1 MNPVKVMLVDD
12 EVLAIEHM
20 KSLISWEALGY
31 EIVCSATRSSQ
42 VPELARKHR
51 PDLVIMDIVMPGQDG
66 LALSKTLLAE
76 GTALKIVLLTSYKEF
91 EYAKEAVRLGVA
103 SYWVKHEMDAD
114 TFSREL
120 GGLREEIVL
129 ARREQQ
135 SGRERLLVDW
145 LGGRELSDAGWRTA
159 TDGRCDAF
167 DRWQLVVLRPDRPPF
182 SLPGMPAPPPL
193 PAAWPDSD
201 DPGLLAALPFLEEY
215 FVLLYGDIGARGE
228 GRLRETAESRAV
240 EATAALERMTGG
252 TVSAASAH
260 GLPDRIAAPG
270 RLAEGLRRLGLS
282 VYHGPRQLYRLNE
295 PLPAPTPTPTPTVGT
310 AGHFDWSEGLASV
323 RALLQEGRYAEA
335 ALGLSGLFAQARV
348 AMDVPGL
355 SELCRQLAAAIARCR
370 AQLGLPEPAEAH
382 DAAAWTS
389 VPAIEA
395 AFAARIAELDAA
407 AGAPAA
413 SRKVRA
419 AIAYLE
425 RHYADPDI
433 GADAVAGHLGISRD
447 HLRHVFKEETGH
459 TVLDRLTEIR
469 MDQAKRLLADGALK
483 IYEIAERV
491 GYRNGQY
498 FSQVFR
504 KQTGMNPHE
513 YTEKRR

>member
-1 MNPVKVMLVDD
+1 MNPVKVMIVDD
-12 EVLAIEHM
+12 EVLAIEHL
-20 KSLISWEALGY
+20 KSLVSWEALGY
-31 EIVCSATRSSQ
+31 EIVCTATRPAQ

-51 PDLVIMDIVMPGQDG
+51 PDLVLMDIVMPGQDG

-120 GGLREEIVL
+120 GGLREEIVQ
-129 ARREQQ
+129 ARSALRN
-135 SGRERLLVDW
+135 GRDRLLIDW

-159 TDGRCDAF
+159 TDGRCDSF

-182 SLPGMPAPPPL
+182 SLPGMPALPPL
-193 PAAWPDSD
+193 PDAWPASNE
-201 DPGLLAALPFLEEY
+201 PGLLAALPFLEEY
-215 FVLLYGDIGARGE
+215 FVLLYGDVAARGE
-228 GRLRETAESRAV
+228 GRLRETAEARAV
-240 EATAALERMTGG
+240 EAAAALACLAGG

-260 GLPDRIAAPG
+260 GLADRDAVPG
-270 RLAEGLRRLGLS
+270 RLAEGLRRLGLA
-282 VYHGPRQLYRLNE
+282 VYYGPRQLFRLNE
-295 PLPAPTPTPTPTVGT
+295 PPPEAAAAAAGT
-310 AGHFDWSEGLASV
+310 FDWSAGLAAV
-323 RALLQEGRYAEA
+323 RGRLQEGRYAEA
-335 ALGLSGLFAQARV
+335 ALGLPGLFAQAGA

-355 SELCRQLAAAIARCR
+355 SELCRQLASAIAGCR
-370 AQLGLPEPAEAH
+370 AQLGMSDPAEPQ
-382 DAAAWTS
+382 DAAGWTS
-389 VPAIEA
+389 LAAIEA
-395 AFAARIAELDAA
+395 AFAERIAALEAA

-469 MDQAKRLLADGALK
+469 MAQAKRMLADGSLK

-504 KQTGMNPHE
+504 KQTGMNPNE

>member
-1 MNPVKVMLVDD
+1 MNPVKVMIVDD
-12 EVLAIEHM
+12 EVLAIEHL
-20 KSLISWEALGY
+20 KRLVSWEALGY
-31 EIVCSATRSSQ
+31 EIVCTATRPAQ

-51 PDLVIMDIVMPGQDG
+51 PDLVLMDIVMPGQDG

-120 GGLREEIVL
+120 GGLREEIVQ
-129 ARREQQ
+129 ARRALR
-135 SGRERLLVDW
+135 SGRDRLLVDW

-159 TDGRCDAF
+159 TDGRCEGF

-182 SLPGMPAPPPL
+182 LPPGMPAPSPL
-193 PAAWPDSD
+193 PAAWPASD
-201 DPGLLAALPFLEEY
+201 DAGLLAALPFLEEY
-215 FVLLYGDIGARGE
+215 FVLLYGDAGARGE
-228 GRLRETAESRAV
+228 GRLRETAEARAS
-240 EATAALERMTGG
+240 EAAAALERLTGG
-252 TVSAASAH
+252 TVSAASAY
-260 GLPDRIAAPG
+260 GLADRGAVPG
-270 RLAEGLRRLGLS
+270 RLAEGLRRLGLA
-282 VYHGPRQLYRLNE
+282 VYYGPRQLFRLNE
-295 PLPAPTPTPTPTVGT
+295 PLPEAAAVS
-310 AGHFDWSEGLASV
+310 AGHFDWSAGLASV
-323 RALLQEGRYAEA
+323 RGMLQEGRYAEA
-335 ALGLSGLFAQARV
+335 ALGLPGLFAQARA
-348 AMDVPGL
+348 AMDIPGL
-355 SELCRQLAAAIARCR
+355 TELCRQLAASIARSR
-370 AQLGLPEPAEAH
+370 AQLGLSNPAEPQ
-382 DAAAWTS
+382 DAAGWTS
-389 VPAIEA
+389 LTAIEA
-395 AFAARIAELDAA
+395 AFAGRIAALEAA
-407 AGAPAA
+407 AGAPAG

-433 GADAVAGHLGISRD
+433 GADAVAAHLGISRD

-469 MDQAKRLLADGALK
+469 MEQAKRLLADGALK

-504 KQTGMNPHE
+504 KQTGMNPNE